1 MYRPSGVSSLFKVT
15 LDEIKPAMD
24 KRFRRLLAK
33 QLWRA
38 PLSDEMAPCRPEVA
52 WISKPKSLACLGVR
66 LARTGTGPNR
76 SIIRPSG
83 PPKGERPDSDSR
95 EEVTLCVV
103 LEVIWVNILDRSFV
117 DVARCYVAGGDQ
129 VSKPLSGIWVD
140 FVVVGA

>member
-1 MYRPSGVSSLFKVT
+1 MYRPSGVSSFFKVAQ
-15 LDEIKPAMD
+15 DEIKPAMD

-33 QLWRA
+33 QLCRA
-38 PLSDEMAPCRPEVA
+38 PLSDEMAPCRPEVS

-76 SIIRPSG
+76 SIIWPAG
-83 PPKGERPDSDSR
+83 APKGERPDADSR
-95 EEVTLCVV
+95 EEVALCVV

-129 VSKPLSGIWVD
+129 VSKPLSGIWVE